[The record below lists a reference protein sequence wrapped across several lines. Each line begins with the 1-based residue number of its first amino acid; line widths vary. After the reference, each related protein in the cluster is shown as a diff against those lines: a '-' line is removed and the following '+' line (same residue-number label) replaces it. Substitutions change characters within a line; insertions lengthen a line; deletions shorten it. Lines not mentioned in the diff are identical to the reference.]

1 MAVIKTIPCGSGE
14 IRIHDDYCKD
24 KTPEEIQKIID
35 EASIK
40 ILNFYK
46 KKKKRYKQE
55 ENP

>member
-1 MAVIKTIPCGSGE
+1 MPVIKTIPYGSGE

-35 EASIK
+35 EASMK

-46 KKKKRYKQE
+46 RKAAG
-55 ENP
+55 

>member
-1 MAVIKTIPCGSGE
+1 MKEVRNMAVIKTIPCGSGE

-35 EASIK
+35 EASMK

-46 KKKKRYKQE
+46 RKAAG
-55 ENP
+55 